1 MDDCIIVTARGLLN
15 LGVLDMGLKLDL
27 RNVFADVTLIITM
40 SCSRFNLLRLKAQS
54 PDHDISSLTF
64 HHFRRHF
71 YLRPRNFI
79 GVFYRPCIFFIFAPS
94 CFRFGRTPNLL
105 LQVLIDRVLR

>member
-15 LGVLDMGLKLDL
+15 LGALDMGLKLDL

-54 PDHDISSLTF
+54 
-64 HHFRRHF
+64 
-71 YLRPRNFI
+71 
-79 GVFYRPCIFFIFAPS
+79 
-94 CFRFGRTPNLL
+94 
-105 LQVLIDRVLR
+105 